1 MKELFLIRALIMK
14 NILMVEYGFRGYDA
28 ISSGLTLKVRRMGWA
43 LISVFIF
50 AANIF
55 AQNPKPLTVAKNI
68 ADRIIG
74 ETSFAF
80 AEVEQKSAAG
90 LHVIDFGKA
99 FENKNEIYAYAFAN
113 ISVNENIKLKFGVSY
128 SSPVKILVN
137 EKLIFTGKEQPKFH
151 FKEIAYSNFIFQDTI
166 QVKLNKGSNRIVIE
180 STGDKN
186 PVVYLREITSADQ
199 NPNSEFLP
207 VNSQIKNYTWPW
219 CFYITDENSTEK
231 VSIDSLFGKLAS
243 GKCSC
248 TVLKPALIKK
258 LIIDSSSTFK
268 KDSYADWNYPN
279 GALMM
284 TLMNLSKATGDE
296 RYHEFVKKYC
306 DFIYENLPLFKKQY
320 FANHDIR
327 GSYHRIFR
335 KSMLDDTG
343 APTLP
348 FAEIE
353 IVFHNKDYDTLINEM
368 VNYVLNG
375 QTRLPD
381 GTLCRPE
388 PERWTVWADDLFM
401 SVPLLVRAGVLY
413 NDKKCFDEAAKQIVN
428 FNKYLF
434 DSKTG
439 LYKHGWFS
447 MTNEKSKVFWGRANG
462 WVVWASSE
470 ALKFLPK
477 DHPAYKEIEKIF
489 KEHLEGILKYQD
501 ESGMWHQILDDKSSF
516 EETSCTAMFIVGL
529 SRGIMNGLIDKKYSE
544 NVLKAWHA
552 LQNKIDS
559 TGIVKDICCGT
570 GIGMNADFYKAR
582 ERFNNDPRG
591 LGAVITAAMEINEL
605 EKFLNE
611 RN

>member
-1 MKELFLIRALIMK
+1 MK
-14 NILMVEYGFRGYDA
+14 NIL
-28 ISSGLTLKVRRMGWA
+28 
-43 LISVFIF
+43 ISVFFF
-50 AANIF
+50 AADIF
-55 AQNPKPLTVAKNI
+55 AQNPEPLTVAKNI
-68 ADRIIG
+68 ADKIIS

-80 AEVEQKSAAG
+80 SEVEQKLAAD
-90 LHVIDFGKA
+90 LQVIDFGKA
-99 FENKNEIYAYAFAN
+99 FGNKGKVYAYALAN

-128 SSPVKILVN
+128 SSPIKIFIN

-151 FKEIAYSNFIFQDTI
+151 FKETAYSSFSFQDTI
-166 QVKLNKGSNRIVIE
+166 PVVLSKGSNRIVIE
-180 STGDKN
+180 SLGDKN
-186 PVVYLREITSADQ
+186 PVVYLREITAADQ
-199 NPNSEFLP
+199 NPNSKFLP
-207 VNSQIKNYTWPW
+207 VSSQIKNYTWPW
-219 CFYITDENSTEK
+219 CFYSTGKNGAEK
-231 VSIDSLFGKLAS
+231 ISVDSLFSMLAS
-243 GKCSC
+243 DKCSC
-248 TVLKPALIKK
+248 TILQPALIKK
-258 LIIDSSSTFK
+258 LIINPNSTFK

-284 TLMNLSKATGDE
+284 TLMKLSNATGDE

-320 FANHDIR
+320 FANHDIH

-348 FAEIE
+348 FAEVE
-353 IVFHNKDYDTLINEM
+353 IKYHNKDYDTLINEM
-368 VNYVLNG
+368 VDYVFNG

-413 NDKKCFDEAAKQIVN
+413 NDKKCFDEAAKQIIN

-462 WVVWASSE
+462 WIVLAISE

-477 DHPAYKEIEKIF
+477 DHPSYKKIEQIF
-489 KEHLEGILKYQD
+489 REHLEGIVNHQD
-501 ESGMWHQILDDKSSF
+501 SSSMWHQILDDKSSF
-516 EETSCTAMFIVGL
+516 EETSCTAMFIAGL
-529 SRGIMNGLIDKKYSE
+529 SRGIMNGLIDKKYSG
-544 NVLKAWHA
+544 NVLKAWYA
-552 LQNKIDS
+552 LQSKIDS

-570 GIGMNADFYKAR
+570 GIGMNADFYKSR

-591 LGAVITAAMEINEL
+591 LGAVITAAIEINEL

-611 RN
+611 SK